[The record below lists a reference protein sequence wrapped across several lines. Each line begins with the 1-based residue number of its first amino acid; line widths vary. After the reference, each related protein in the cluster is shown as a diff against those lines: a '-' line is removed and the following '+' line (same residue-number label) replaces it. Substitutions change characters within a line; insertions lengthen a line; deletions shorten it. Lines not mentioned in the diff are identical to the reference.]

1 MRVIVGVKAANAERN
16 AKYFGA
22 RRGVTMYSHA
32 ADIWVPF
39 GKQQVIST
47 NDREALYVIDA
58 LCHHESD
65 LHIQEHYTDT
75 AGFTDHVF
83 ALTALLGFRFAP
95 RIADA
100 LSRKLYLLEE
110 MEDYGTLKTLLFGS
124 VNRKLIVDQWD
135 EMRRVASSIRHGT
148 VSASLLMRKLAAYP
162 RQNQVARA
170 LTELGKLERTAFLLE
185 YFRDSALRRRILIG
199 LNKGE
204 ALHALARQLFFGR
217 LGELRDRAFEDQI
230 HRASCLHLL
239 MAAIAAWNT
248 VYLTEAIET
257 VRKRGEEISEKTVA
271 HIAPLGWEHINLTG
285 NYHFAPQVGRSL
297 DNLRPL
303 RLQEQEKSA

>member
-1 MRVIVGVKAANAERN
+1 
-16 AKYFGA
+16 
-22 RRGVTMYSHA
+22 MYIHA

-39 GKQQVIST
+39 GKPQIIGT
-47 NDREALYVIDA
+47 NEEALYVIDA

-75 AGFTDHVF
+75 GGSTEHVF

-95 RIADA
+95 RLRDA
-100 LSRKLYLLEE
+100 LSRHLYLVDEVGE
-110 MEDYGTLKTLLFGS
+110 YGLLNSLLFGQVKS
-124 VNRKLIVDQWD
+124 KLIIEQWD

-170 LTELGKLERTAFLLE
+170 LTEMGKLERTAYLLE
-185 YFRDSALRRRILIG
+185 YFRDEALRRRVLIG

-217 LGELRDRAFEDQI
+217 LGELRDRAFEDQM
-230 HRASCLHLL
+230 HRASCLHVI
-239 MAAIAAWNT
+239 MAAWNT
-248 VYLTEAIET
+248 VYLTKAIAT
-257 VRKRGEEISEKTVA
+257 LRKRGEDIPEATVA
-271 HIAPLGWEHINLTG
+271 HIAPLGWEHIRLIG
-285 NYHFAPQVGRSL
+285 DYHFAPQSGRSL
-297 DNLRPL
+297 ENLRSL
-303 RLQEQEKSA
+303 RLSEEEESA